1 MDVLYASANG
11 QKELLYCA
19 NTAAAIF
26 FKGSLLFLCV
36 SSYFRG
42 GVFDKA
48 STLFYMCT
56 KIASAK
62 IGAIRNR
69 RL

>member
-26 FKGSLLFLCV
+26 YKIRCFFCAKKSLEAACSIRRALC
-36 SSYFRG
+36 FTRELKLRQ
-42 GVFDKA
+42 FIPA
-48 STLFYMCT
+48 Q
-56 KIASAK
+56 
-62 IGAIRNR
+62 
-69 RL
+69 

>member
-26 FKGSLLFLCV
+26 YRFAAFFVQKESFEAACSIRRALC
-36 SSYFRG
+36 FTREP
-42 GVFDKA
+42 KLRQLIPA
-48 STLFYMCT
+48 Q
-56 KIASAK
+56 
-62 IGAIRNR
+62 
-69 RL
+69 